1 MYAHIAQLFYF
12 GFKKPL
18 IQALKE
24 LTKICGGRYR
34 MGIQTKLMNTIYI
47 ILTHK
52 IDYFPVVSLINHYKK
67 NQQQRQKEMKKKTQ
81 QLAQKSGESARGPGQ
96 REGAANVDGPTGQT
110 TGAGGQAEL
119 QFPVDQQISSS
130 SQPLLPQ
137 SPADASAQDPRYS
150 EQKKVENLKALLD
163 IDSQLFLL
171 NLCVGVKD
179 PKQRKKFSNQ
189 ELEKIK
195 EERVQMVIL
204 ALQALN
210 TFGLDEVES
219 NFNIL
224 EFMSE
229 SVLPY
234 LFDEDP

>member
-1 MYAHIAQLFYF
+1 
-12 GFKKPL
+12 
-18 IQALKE
+18 
-24 LTKICGGRYR
+24 

-81 QLAQKSGESARGPGQ
+81 QLAQKSSEGAKGPSQ
-96 REGAANVDGPTGQT
+96 REGAANVDGATGNLFGQNDTKKQT
-110 TGAGGQAEL
+110 AGAPADL
-119 QFPVDQQISSS
+119 QFPVDQQISSA
-130 SQPLLPQ
+130 SQPQNPA
-137 SPADASAQDPRYS
+137 ADASAQDPRYS
-150 EQKKVENLKALLD
+150 EQKKVENLRALLD

-171 NLCVGVKD
+171 NLCIGVKD
-179 PKQRKKFSNQ
+179 LKQRKKFSSQ

-234 LFDEDP
+234 LFDEDPQIRNEAV